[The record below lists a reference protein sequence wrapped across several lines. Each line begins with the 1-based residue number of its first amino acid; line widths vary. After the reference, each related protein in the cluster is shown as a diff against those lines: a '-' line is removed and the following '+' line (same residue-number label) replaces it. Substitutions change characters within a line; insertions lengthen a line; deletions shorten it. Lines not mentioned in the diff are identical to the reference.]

1 MEIEALRK
9 NFEDQLT
16 QAEKQIEELE
26 INLLK
31 AREYRTKLIGGMET
45 LNLLEDKPAT
55 GEKNPEEIK
64 ENSPVEE

>member
-9 NFEDQLT
+9 NFEDQLS

-31 AREYRTKLIGGMET
+31 AREYRTKLVGGIET

-55 GEKNPEEIK
+55 GEPSPEEIK

>member
-9 NFEDQLT
+9 NFEDQLS

-31 AREYRTKLIGGMET
+31 AREYRTKLVGGMET

-55 GEKNPEEIK
+55 GEKNPEEIT

>member
-31 AREYRTKLIGGMET
+31 ARKYRTKLVGGMET

-55 GEKNPEEIK
+55 GEKNPEEIT

>member
-26 INLLK
+26 VNLLK

-45 LNLLEDKPAT
+45 LNLLEDKPAVE
-55 GEKNPEEIK
+55 EKGSEEIT
-64 ENSPVEE
+64 ENSPVEG

>member
-9 NFEDQLT
+9 NFEDQLL

-26 INLLK
+26 VNLLK

-55 GEKNPEEIK
+55 GEKGSEEIT

>member
-26 INLLK
+26 VNLLK
-31 AREYRTKLIGGMET
+31 AREYRTKLVGGMET
-45 LNLLEDKPAT
+45 LNLLEDKPAAE
-55 GEKNPEEIK
+55 EKGPEEIT

>member
-26 INLLK
+26 VNLLK

-55 GEKNPEEIK
+55 GEKDLGEVK
-64 ENSPVEE
+64 ENSPIE

>member
-31 AREYRTKLIGGMET
+31 AREYRTKLVGGMET

-55 GEKNPEEIK
+55 GEKNPEEIT

>member
-26 INLLK
+26 VNLLK
-31 AREYRTKLIGGMET
+31 AREYRTKLVGGMET

-55 GEKNPEEIK
+55 GEKNPEEIT

>member
-26 INLLK
+26 VNLLK

-45 LNLLEDKPAT
+45 LNLLEDKSAT
-55 GEKNPEEIK
+55 EEKDPKEVK
-64 ENSPVEE
+64 ENSPVE

>member
-9 NFEDQLT
+9 NFEEQLT

-26 INLLK
+26 VNLLK
-31 AREYRTKLIGGMET
+31 AREYRTKLVGGMET
-45 LNLLEDKPAT
+45 LNLLEDKSAT

-64 ENSPVEE
+64 ESSPVEE

>member
-9 NFEDQLT
+9 NFEDQLS

-26 INLLK
+26 VNLLK
-31 AREYRTKLIGGMET
+31 AREYRTKLVGGMET

-55 GEKNPEEIK
+55 GEKNPEEIT